1 MVIATAAS
9 FLVNVQRAKRW
20 DELNNEL
27 METKADENKQTKQKF
42 FTEVTKLVF
51 TIFFR
56 VLKSAPTSKLLTAT
70 LEGLAK

>member
-1 MVIATAAS
+1 
-9 FLVNVQRAKRW
+9 LQRAKRW
-20 DELNNEL
+20 EELNHEL
-27 METKADENKQTKQKF
+27 LETKAEENRQVKQKF